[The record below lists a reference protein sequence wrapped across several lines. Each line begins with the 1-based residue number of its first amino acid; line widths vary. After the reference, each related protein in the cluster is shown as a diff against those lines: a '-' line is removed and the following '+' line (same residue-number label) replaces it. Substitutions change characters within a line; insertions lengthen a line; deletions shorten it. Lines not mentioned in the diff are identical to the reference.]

1 LVASL
6 RKLHGL
12 AQFPRVAV
20 IVLNYNGLRWLS
32 NCLSSVARTDYRNL
46 DVYLADNG
54 SVDGSVDFV
63 RENFPW
69 VKIIRHA
76 LNFGFAEGYDIAI
89 EKVEA
94 DYVILLNSDTVVI
107 NPDWV
112 RHLLEAAAKDPKIA
126 AVTCKMVS
134 VSDHSILDSVGG
146 MGIPFW
152 RGFVDI
158 GRQERDNGQYDSEGF
173 EPFSFCGG
181 AALIRRDVFLERGGF
196 DRKFFMY
203 FEDVDVSWR
212 FRLLGY
218 RVAFAPKAKVAHYFS
233 GSVATKTVDAR
244 RLYYCQRNLLRAIL
258 KNCGSSLR
266 WALRN
271 HFLLSL
277 ISVGMCVLAPMKSVA
292 IVRAILWNVLNFR
305 DTYRRR
311 LTIQNSRTASEK
323 EILSTMY
330 RGLRRYETPEYAKF
344 KRILNTLFEYSQLS
358 RVQAK
363 STT

>member
-1 LVASL
+1 M
-6 RKLHGL
+6 
-12 AQFPRVAV
+12 QFPRVAV
-20 IVLNYNGLRWLS
+20 IILNYNGLKWLS

-46 DVYLADNG
+46 DVYLTDNG
-54 SVDGSVDFV
+54 SSDGSIDFV

-76 LNFGFAEGYDIAI
+76 LNFGFAQGYDIAI

-134 VSDHSILDSVGG
+134 MSDHSILDSVGG

-158 GRQERDNGQYDSEGF
+158 GREEHDNGQYDSEGF
-173 EPFSFCGG
+173 QPFSFCGG

-218 RVAFAPKAKVAHYFS
+218 RVAFAPKAKVAHYSS

-277 ISVGMCVLAPMKSVA
+277 ISTVGMCVLAPMKSVA
-292 IVRAILWNVLNFR
+292 IVRAILWNLLNLR
-305 DTYRRR
+305 DTCLCRVAVQ
-311 LTIQNSRTASEK
+311 TSRSASDS
-323 EILSTMY
+323 EILTRMY
-330 RGLRRYETPEYAKF
+330 PMLTRHQFARHTGFT
-344 KRILNTLFEYSQLS
+344 RILNTLFEHSQLS
-358 RVQAK
+358 LFQAK
-363 STT
+363 RTA